1 MNRREFVALA
11 AGAPLLAHSVGRRQP
26 ASTASQGPRTVA
38 ARSPQGPFVCMHQI
52 SSNGFDYRASLEG
65 YAKAGVRAVEVVL
78 TKAREFAEKES
89 PAAARRLLDDLG
101 LQAVSSSNQL
111 GIVEPSP
118 SRAKNLDDLKWKCE
132 LARTLGADKIVAVPA
147 MTAKPSEGDYE
158 RGVENLRAAADVAG
172 AFDVSL
178 LFEFSRF
185 FTLATS
191 LTTAL
196 MFVRSANHPHVR
208 LMIDTYHFWIGPSK
222 SEDLDLVRDGEL
234 AHMHFEDTP
243 REPVRELLEQR
254 HRALPG
260 DGVAPL
266 RKIVDAVKKK
276 SYAGPLS
283 VELFDPSYQSM
294 DPYQLA
300 AKVRAA
306 VEPLLA

>member
-11 AGAPLLAHSVGRRQP
+11 AGAPLLGQRG
-26 ASTASQGPRTVA
+26 GPQA
-38 ARSPQGPFVCMHQI
+38 PGPFVCIHEV
-52 SSNGFDYRASLEG
+52 SSNAFDFRTAMEG

-78 TKAREFAEKES
+78 LKAREFADSES

-101 LQAVSSSNQL
+101 LRAASTSNHL
-111 GIVEPSP
+111 GAVEPNQN
-118 SRAKNLDDLKWKCE
+118 RAKNLDDLKTKCE
-132 LARTLGADKIVAVPA
+132 FAQTLGADKLVLVPA
-147 MTAKPSEGDYE
+147 MTTRPTEDDYK
-158 RGVENLRAAADVAG
+158 RGIDNLREAG
-172 AFDVSL
+172 DIAGRYNVSL

-196 MFVRSANHPHVR
+196 MFVRTASHPHVR

-222 SEDLDLVRDGEL
+222 FEDLDLLRDNEL

-254 HRALPG
+254 HRVLPG

-266 RKIVDAVKKK
+266 KKIVEAVRRKQ
-276 SYAGPLS
+276 YAGALS
-283 VELFDPSYQSM
+283 VELFDPRYQSM

-300 AKVRAA
+300 MNVRAA
-306 VEPLLA
+306 IEPLLA